1 MSDRTRAWMY
11 ALILFTILGT
21 IGCGAPKAA
30 STGPALKIDSYT
42 TAQGLPHNH
51 ITSLAVF
58 AGKIW
63 AGTKAGLVGHDGVN
77 WQVIVRKV
85 NNALGSDLIEALTV
99 ADNILYVATDNGVS
113 KYTGETWNTVMTGS
127 RARGVAARSPEIA
140 AATAHGIEHST
151 GGAFTAYDKE
161 KAGLIYDEVN
171 TVAFDGQGKLWV
183 GTRSGMALYSN
194 GTFQNYTGPA
204 KTVMGNSLVDVPPS
218 PSTCQ
223 LPGNN
228 INVILPW
235 KGQIVVGTTS
245 GLAITDMDRSWRI
258 FSAPHREWAQRGN
271 QIVEEMNAGNCPMP
285 GNVVNALAAY
295 SDAVLFVGTNK
306 GLAALKDSTW
316 IDLAKQIPQVATK
329 SITALTVDKDNLW
342 VGTPEGLFKVSG
354 ISALAAPGNAN

>member
-1 MSDRTRAWMY
+1 MFRRPQPWLL
-11 ALILFTILGT
+11 ALILISILGT
-21 IGCGAPKAA
+21 IGCGGSKSTTSAPAF
-30 STGPALKIDSYT
+30 KIESFT
-42 TAQGLPHNH
+42 TSQGLPHNH

-58 AGKIW
+58 GGKVW

-77 WQVIVRKV
+77 WQVIVKKI

-99 ADNILYVATDNGVS
+99 ADNILFIATDNGVS

-127 RARGVAARSPEIA
+127 RARGVAARSPEMA

-151 GGAFTAYDKE
+151 GGAFNPYDKQ
-161 KAGLIYDEVN
+161 KAGLVFDEVN
-171 TVAFDGQGKLWV
+171 TVAYDGQGRLWV
-183 GTRSGMALYSN
+183 GTRAGMAMFAS

-228 INVILPW
+228 INVIFPW

-306 GLAALKDSTW
+306 GLAALKDNSW
-316 IDLAKQIPQVATK
+316 IDLAKHIPQVASK
-329 SITALTVDKDNLW
+329 AVTALTVDKDNLW
-342 VGTPEGLFKVSG
+342 IGTTEGLFKVSG
-354 ISALAAPGNAN
+354 VSALAAPGNAN